1 MGNCGVELAQYRL
14 GVDIGGTFTDIVSLG
29 PEGQALAM
37 KVPSTPRDYGIA
49 IVEGITR
56 LLTTAGICRDRL
68 TEIVH
73 ATTVVTNTVLEGKGA
88 RTAFVATRGFR
99 DLLGM
104 RRLRIPVMYDLR
116 YCKPPP
122 LVPRALCF
130 EAPGRLGPDGT
141 EWEPLDSAAL
151 ARLAEEVAACNPQSV
166 AICLMHAYAND
177 RHERAVEAVLRGR
190 LGAEVTILR
199 SSAVLPEIREYERAS
214 TTVVSAYVA
223 PAVRNYLAGLGNRL
237 AAAGLDAP
245 LTLVQSNGGA
255 MSVSTALARPAL
267 LLESGPAAGVIACA
281 RAAALAGIRDV
292 VSFDMGGTTAK
303 AALIENAR
311 PARSSEYEV
320 GGGINL
326 SSALVRGGGYVVRLP
341 IVDISE
347 IGAGGGSLVTL
358 GPAGTLKVG
367 PESAGADPG
376 PACYGRGGEAPTF
389 TDAMVVLGYINPDFI
404 AGGEVAVHRHLA
416 ERALTE
422 RIARP
427 LGKPLVEVAH
437 GILAVA
443 AATMTRA
450 VKAVTT
456 YRGRDPRDFAL
467 FAFGGNGPLAAAAIA
482 EELGIQRIV
491 VPPGPGVFSAF
502 GLPLSDLEHEV
513 ARSVMLPCV
522 PASEPEL
529 GSVLSSL
536 QEQVLEGMAADG
548 ADPASAQIERIA
560 ELRFVGQAFELAV
573 PLAQD
578 SADAAA
584 LARDFLAEH
593 RQTYGHGSETDPVQV
608 VALRLRA
615 RVSRGHPG
623 RIRWAAARAPTGQYR
638 QVYFGPRHADCPTP
652 VIGRADL
659 DHDWRPGPLIVEE
672 DDATTVV
679 PPGWRARRDLHDNI
693 ELRRDTGHDR

>member
-1 MGNCGVELAQYRL
+1 
-14 GVDIGGTFTDIVSLG
+14 
-29 PEGQALAM
+29 
-37 KVPSTPRDYGIA
+37 
-49 IVEGITR
+49 
-56 LLTTAGICRDRL
+56 
-68 TEIVH
+68 
-73 ATTVVTNTVLEGKGA
+73 VLEGKGA

-199 SSAVLPEIREYERAS
+199 SSAVLPEIRKYERAS

-320 GGGINL
+320 GGASTCPAHL
-326 SSALVRGGGYVVRLP
+326 SA
-341 IVDISE
+341 
-347 IGAGGGSLVTL
+347 A
-358 GPAGTLKVG
+358 VG
-367 PESAGADPG
+367 MWCG
-376 PACYGRGGEAPTF
+376 
-389 TDAMVVLGYINPDFI
+389 
-404 AGGEVAVHRHLA
+404 
-416 ERALTE
+416 
-422 RIARP
+422 
-427 LGKPLVEVAH
+427 
-437 GILAVA
+437 
-443 AATMTRA
+443 
-450 VKAVTT
+450 
-456 YRGRDPRDFAL
+456 
-467 FAFGGNGPLAAAAIA
+467 
-482 EELGIQRIV
+482 
-491 VPPGPGVFSAF
+491 
-502 GLPLSDLEHEV
+502 
-513 ARSVMLPCV
+513 
-522 PASEPEL
+522 
-529 GSVLSSL
+529 
-536 QEQVLEGMAADG
+536 
-548 ADPASAQIERIA
+548 
-560 ELRFVGQAFELAV
+560 
-573 PLAQD
+573 
-578 SADAAA
+578 
-584 LARDFLAEH
+584 
-593 RQTYGHGSETDPVQV
+593 
-608 VALRLRA
+608 
-615 RVSRGHPG
+615 
-623 RIRWAAARAPTGQYR
+623 
-638 QVYFGPRHADCPTP
+638 CP
-652 VIGRADL
+652 
-659 DHDWRPGPLIVEE
+659 
-672 DDATTVV
+672 
-679 PPGWRARRDLHDNI
+679 
-693 ELRRDTGHDR
+693 